1 MSIQVELASDDT
13 ITLTV
18 REEHRHQQ
26 TKQRIWVSYTDLTST
41 VKEGSTILLDDGAIE
56 LRVTAV
62 GEEEV
67 RCRVVNSGMLGNK
80 KGVK

>member
-1 MSIQVELASDDT
+1 MELASDDT
-13 ITLTV
+13 VTLTT
-18 REEHRHQQ
+18 REEHRHHQ
-26 TKQRIWVSYTDLTST
+26 TKQLVWISYADLSRT

-62 GEEEV
+62 AEDEV
-67 RCRVVNSGMLGNK
+67 SCRVVNSGVLGNK